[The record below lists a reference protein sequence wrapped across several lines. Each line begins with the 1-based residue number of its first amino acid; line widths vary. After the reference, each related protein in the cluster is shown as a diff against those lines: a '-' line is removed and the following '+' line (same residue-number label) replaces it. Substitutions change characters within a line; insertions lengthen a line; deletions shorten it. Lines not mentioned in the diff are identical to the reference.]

1 MARFASSDSIRA
13 AIAGDRF
20 AIERLIAEI
29 WAPCYRLAVRAIGNR
44 SLAQDAAQE
53 TCAIVY
59 RKVRSLRTPD
69 AFDAWLYRITMR
81 EASRM
86 RRQLDIPATELVQ
99 TLDDR
104 EQSTDV
110 WAALNE
116 LRPELRDVVV
126 LFYIDDLPGE
136 DIARILRISHGAVR
150 TRLSRAR
157 TLLRN
162 LLDEQYSLTTPL
174 KEPHHAI

>member
-59 RKVRSLRTPD
+59 
-69 AFDAWLYRITMR
+69 AWLYRITMR